1 MSGFRPVN
9 SKTFEI
15 MKTNYFL
22 TIVLAVLFG
31 AAAAFLTTE
40 YLIKE
45 KSRGIEIVR
54 NDASGVTRSVNLSAD
69 DYPDFTYAA
78 ESAVEAVVSVKVM
91 KRSEEYVPSG
101 ILGLFFG
108 YGHTVP
114 REQIGSGS
122 GVIITPDGYII
133 TNNHVVEGATEIEVT
148 MNDNTVYP
156 ATLIGNDPATDV
168 AVIKIEG
175 DGLPTIPV
183 ADSDGLRIGEWVL
196 AIGSPYQLQSTITA
210 GIVSAK
216 GRTMPNYSG
225 EFRIESFI
233 QTDAAVNP
241 GNSGGALVDKTGAL
255 VGINTAIISETGA
268 YSGYSFAIPSNMAMK
283 VAGDIISYGGVRRA
297 SLGVVMQNIDEKF
310 SSQLKL
316 SSENGVYITGV
327 VPEGAAEKAGIRPG
341 DVLLRIGDSDASDI
355 YKVREIVSSYR
366 PGDTARITVS
376 RRGEELVL
384 DVVFSDMPSGRSR

>member
-1 MSGFRPVN
+1 
-9 SKTFEI
+9 

-45 KSRGIEIVR
+45 KSREIEIVR

-156 ATLIGNDPATDV
+156 ATLMGNDPATDV

-341 DVLLRIGDSDASDI
+341 DMLLRIGDSDASDI

>member
-1 MSGFRPVN
+1 
-9 SKTFEI
+9 
-15 MKTNYFL
+15 MKRNYL
-22 TIVLAVLFG
+22 LVIVLAILFG
-31 AAAAFLTTE
+31 GGAAYFTTDCM
-40 YLIKE
+40 LKR
-45 KSRGIEIVR
+45 SAGSFSVVR
-54 NDASGVTRSVNLSAD
+54 NDSSGVTRSVNLSAE

-78 ESAVEAVVSVKVM
+78 ESAVEAVVSVKVI

-108 YGHTVP
+108 YGQTVP
-114 REQIGSGS
+114 REQVGAGS
-122 GVIITPDGYII
+122 GVLITPDGYII

-148 MNDNTVYP
+148 LNDNTVYP
-156 ATLIGNDPATDV
+156 AAPVGNDPATDV

-175 DGLPTIPV
+175 QGFPTIPV

-283 VAGDIISYGGVRRA
+283 VADDLIRYGSARRA
-297 SLGVVMQNIDEKF
+297 VLGVVMQNIDENF
-310 SSQLKL
+310 AFQLKL
-316 SSENGVYITGV
+316 SSSDGVYITGV
-327 VPEGAAEKAGIRPG
+327 VPGGTADKAGIAAG
-341 DVLLRIGDSDASDI
+341 DVLLKIGDQVAKDT
-355 YKVREIVSSYR
+355 YTVREIISKYS
-366 PGDTARITVS
+366 PGDTVSVTLS
-376 RRGEELVL
+376 RRGELIVK
-384 DVVFSDMPSGRSR
+384 DVVFSETPQAFIAKRRR

>member
-1 MSGFRPVN
+1 
-9 SKTFEI
+9 
-15 MKTNYFL
+15 MKRNYL
-22 TIVLAVLFG
+22 LVIVLAILFG
-31 AAAAFLTTE
+31 GGAAYFTTDCM
-40 YLIKE
+40 LKR
-45 KSRGIEIVR
+45 SAGSFSVVR
-54 NDASGVTRSVNLSAD
+54 NDSSGVTRSVNLSAE

-78 ESAVEAVVSVKVM
+78 ESAVEAVVSVKVI

-108 YGHTVP
+108 YGQTVP
-114 REQIGSGS
+114 REQVGAGS
-122 GVIITPDGYII
+122 GVLITPDGYII

-148 MNDNTVYP
+148 LNDNTVYP
-156 ATLIGNDPATDV
+156 AALVGNDPATDV

-175 DGLPTIPV
+175 QGFPTIPV

-283 VAGDIISYGGVRRA
+283 VADDLIRYGSARRA
-297 SLGVVMQNIDEKF
+297 VLGVVMQNIDENF
-310 SSQLKL
+310 AFQLKL
-316 SSENGVYITGV
+316 SSSGGVYITGV
-327 VPEGAAEKAGIRPG
+327 VPGGTADKAGIAAG
-341 DVLLRIGDSDASDI
+341 DVLLKIGDQVAKDT
-355 YKVREIVSSYR
+355 YTVREIISKYS
-366 PGDTARITVS
+366 PGDTVSVTLS
-376 RRGEELVL
+376 RRGELIVK
-384 DVVFSDMPSGRSR
+384 DVVFSETPQAFIAKRRR

>member
-1 MSGFRPVN
+1 
-9 SKTFEI
+9 
-15 MKTNYFL
+15 MKRNYL
-22 TIVLAVLFG
+22 LVIVLSILFG
-31 AAAAFLTTE
+31 GGAAYFTTDCM
-40 YLIKE
+40 LKR
-45 KSRGIEIVR
+45 SAGSFSVVR
-54 NDASGVTRSVNLSAD
+54 NDSSGVTRSVNLSAE

-78 ESAVEAVVSVKVM
+78 ESAVEAVVSVKVI

-108 YGHTVP
+108 YGQTVP
-114 REQIGSGS
+114 REQVGAGS
-122 GVIITPDGYII
+122 GVLITPDGYII

-148 MNDNTVYP
+148 LNDNTVYP
-156 ATLIGNDPATDV
+156 AALVGNDPATDV

-175 DGLPTIPV
+175 QGFPTIPV

-283 VAGDIISYGGVRRA
+283 VADDLIRYGSARRA
-297 SLGVVMQNIDEKF
+297 VLGVVMQNIDENF
-310 SSQLKL
+310 AFQLKL
-316 SSENGVYITGV
+316 SSSDGVYITGV
-327 VPEGAAEKAGIRPG
+327 VPGGTADKAGIAAG
-341 DVLLRIGDSDASDI
+341 DVLLKIGDQVAKDT
-355 YKVREIVSSYR
+355 YTVREIISKYS
-366 PGDTARITVS
+366 PGDTVSVTLS
-376 RRGEELVL
+376 RRGELIVK
-384 DVVFSDMPSGRSR
+384 DVVFSETPQAFIAKRRR

>member
-1 MSGFRPVN
+1 
-9 SKTFEI
+9 
-15 MKTNYFL
+15 
-22 TIVLAVLFG
+22 
-31 AAAAFLTTE
+31 AFLTTE

-45 KSRGIEIVR
+45 KSREIEIVR

-156 ATLIGNDPATDV
+156 ATLMGNDPATDV

-341 DVLLRIGDSDASDI
+341 DMLLRIGDSDASDI

>member
-1 MSGFRPVN
+1 
-9 SKTFEI
+9 
-15 MKTNYFL
+15 MKRNYL
-22 TIVLAVLFG
+22 LVIVLAILFG
-31 AAAAFLTTE
+31 GGAAYFTTDCM
-40 YLIKE
+40 LKR
-45 KSRGIEIVR
+45 SAGSFSVVR
-54 NDASGVTRSVNLSAD
+54 NDSSGVTRSVNLSAE

-78 ESAVEAVVSVKVM
+78 ESAVEAVVSVKVI

-108 YGHTVP
+108 YGQTVP
-114 REQIGSGS
+114 REQVGAGS
-122 GVIITPDGYII
+122 GVLITPDGYII

-148 MNDNTVYP
+148 LNDNTVYP
-156 ATLIGNDPATDV
+156 AALVGNDPATDV

-175 DGLPTIPV
+175 QGFPTIPV

-283 VAGDIISYGGVRRA
+283 VADDLIRYGSARRA
-297 SLGVVMQNIDEKF
+297 VLGVVMQNIDENF
-310 SSQLKL
+310 AFQLKL
-316 SSENGVYITGV
+316 SSSDGVYITGV
-327 VPEGAAEKAGIRPG
+327 VPGGTADKAGIAAG
-341 DVLLRIGDSDASDI
+341 DVLLKIGDQVAKDT
-355 YKVREIVSSYR
+355 YTVREIISKYS
-366 PGDTARITVS
+366 PGDTVSVTLS
-376 RRGEELVL
+376 RRGELIVK
-384 DVVFSDMPSGRSR
+384 DVVFSETPQAFIAKRRR

>member
-1 MSGFRPVN
+1 MV
-9 SKTFEI
+9 
-15 MKTNYFL
+15 
-22 TIVLAVLFG
+22 IVLAILFG
-31 AAAAFLTTE
+31 GGAAYFTTDCM
-40 YLIKE
+40 LKR
-45 KSRGIEIVR
+45 SAGSFSVVR
-54 NDASGVTRSVNLSAD
+54 NDSSGVTRSVNLSAE

-78 ESAVEAVVSVKVM
+78 ESAVEAVVSVKVI

-108 YGHTVP
+108 YGQTVP
-114 REQIGSGS
+114 REQVGAGS
-122 GVIITPDGYII
+122 GVLITPDGYII

-148 MNDNTVYP
+148 LNDNNVYP
-156 ATLIGNDPATDV
+156 AALVGNDPATDV

-175 DGLPTIPV
+175 QGFPTIPV

-283 VAGDIISYGGVRRA
+283 VADDLIRYGSARRA
-297 SLGVVMQNIDEKF
+297 VLGVVMQNIDENF
-310 SSQLKL
+310 AFQLKL
-316 SSENGVYITGV
+316 SSSDGVYITGV
-327 VPEGAAEKAGIRPG
+327 VPGGTADKAGIAAG
-341 DVLLRIGDSDASDI
+341 DVLLKIGDQVAKDT
-355 YKVREIVSSYR
+355 YTVREIISKYS
-366 PGDTARITVS
+366 PGDTVSVTLS
-376 RRGEELVL
+376 RRGELIVK
-384 DVVFSDMPSGRSR
+384 DVVFSETPQAFIAKRRR

>member
-1 MSGFRPVN
+1 MV
-9 SKTFEI
+9 
-15 MKTNYFL
+15 
-22 TIVLAVLFG
+22 IVLAILFG
-31 AAAAFLTTE
+31 GGAAYFTTDCM
-40 YLIKE
+40 LKR
-45 KSRGIEIVR
+45 SAGSFSVVR
-54 NDASGVTRSVNLSAD
+54 NDSSGVTRSVNLSAE

-78 ESAVEAVVSVKVM
+78 ESAVEAVVSVKVI

-108 YGHTVP
+108 YGQTVP
-114 REQIGSGS
+114 REQVGAGS
-122 GVIITPDGYII
+122 GVLITPDGYII

-148 MNDNTVYP
+148 LNDNTVYP
-156 ATLIGNDPATDV
+156 AALVGNDPATDV

-175 DGLPTIPV
+175 QGFPTIPV

-283 VAGDIISYGGVRRA
+283 VADDLIRYGSARRA
-297 SLGVVMQNIDEKF
+297 VLGVVMQNIDENF
-310 SSQLKL
+310 AFQLKL
-316 SSENGVYITGV
+316 SSSGGVYITGV
-327 VPEGAAEKAGIRPG
+327 VPGGTADKAGIAAG
-341 DVLLRIGDSDASDI
+341 DVLLKIGDQVAKDT
-355 YKVREIVSSYR
+355 YTVREIISKYS
-366 PGDTARITVS
+366 PGDTVSVTLS
-376 RRGEELVL
+376 RRGELIVK
-384 DVVFSDMPSGRSR
+384 DVVFSETPQAFIAKRRR

>member
-1 MSGFRPVN
+1 
-9 SKTFEI
+9 

-45 KSRGIEIVR
+45 KSREIEIVR

-156 ATLIGNDPATDV
+156 ATLMGNDPATDV

-341 DVLLRIGDSDASDI
+341 DVLLRIGDSVASDI

-384 DVVFSDMPSGRSR
+384 DVVFSDTPSGRSR

>member
-1 MSGFRPVN
+1 MV
-9 SKTFEI
+9 
-15 MKTNYFL
+15 
-22 TIVLAVLFG
+22 IVLAILFG
-31 AAAAFLTTE
+31 GGAAYFTTDCM
-40 YLIKE
+40 LKR
-45 KSRGIEIVR
+45 SAGSFSVVR
-54 NDASGVTRSVNLSAD
+54 NDSSGVTRSVNLSAE

-78 ESAVEAVVSVKVM
+78 VSAVEAVVSVKVI

-108 YGHTVP
+108 YGQTVP
-114 REQIGSGS
+114 REQVGAGS
-122 GVIITPDGYII
+122 GVLITPDGYII

-148 MNDNTVYP
+148 LNDNTVYP
-156 ATLIGNDPATDV
+156 AALVGNDPATDV

-175 DGLPTIPV
+175 QGFPTIPV

-283 VAGDIISYGGVRRA
+283 VADDLIRYGSARRA
-297 SLGVVMQNIDEKF
+297 VLGVVMQNIDENF
-310 SSQLKL
+310 AFQLKL
-316 SSENGVYITGV
+316 SSSDGVYITGV
-327 VPEGAAEKAGIRPG
+327 VPGGTADKAGIAAG
-341 DVLLRIGDSDASDI
+341 DVLLKIGDQVAKDT
-355 YKVREIVSSYR
+355 YTVREIISKYS
-366 PGDTARITVS
+366 PGDTVSVTLS
-376 RRGEELVL
+376 RRGELIVK
-384 DVVFSDMPSGRSR
+384 DVVFSETPQAFIAKRRR

>member
-1 MSGFRPVN
+1 
-9 SKTFEI
+9 

-45 KSRGIEIVR
+45 KSREIEIVR

-156 ATLIGNDPATDV
+156 ATLMGNDPATDV

-183 ADSDGLRIGEWVL
+183 ADSDGLRIGEWVI

-341 DVLLRIGDSDASDI
+341 DVLLRIGDSVASDI

>member
-1 MSGFRPVN
+1 
-9 SKTFEI
+9 

-45 KSRGIEIVR
+45 KSREIEIVR

-156 ATLIGNDPATDV
+156 ATLMGNDPATDV

-255 VGINTAIISETGA
+255 VGINTAIISETGT

>member
-1 MSGFRPVN
+1 
-9 SKTFEI
+9 
-15 MKTNYFL
+15 MKRNYL
-22 TIVLAVLFG
+22 LVIVLAILFG
-31 AAAAFLTTE
+31 GGAAYFTTDCM
-40 YLIKE
+40 LKR
-45 KSRGIEIVR
+45 SAGSFSVVR
-54 NDASGVTRSVNLSAD
+54 NDSSGVTRSVNLSAE

-78 ESAVEAVVSVKVM
+78 VSAVEAVVSVKVI

-108 YGHTVP
+108 YGQTVP
-114 REQIGSGS
+114 REQVGAGS
-122 GVIITPDGYII
+122 GVLITPDGYII

-148 MNDNTVYP
+148 LNDNTVYP
-156 ATLIGNDPATDV
+156 AALVGNDPATDV

-175 DGLPTIPV
+175 QGFPTIPV

-283 VAGDIISYGGVRRA
+283 VADDLIRYGSARRA
-297 SLGVVMQNIDEKF
+297 VLGVVMQNIDENF
-310 SSQLKL
+310 AFQLKL
-316 SSENGVYITGV
+316 SSSDGVYITGV
-327 VPEGAAEKAGIRPG
+327 VPGGTADKAGIAAG
-341 DVLLRIGDSDASDI
+341 DVLLKIGDQVAKDT
-355 YKVREIVSSYR
+355 YTVREIISKYS
-366 PGDTARITVS
+366 PGDTVSVTLS
-376 RRGEELVL
+376 RRGELIVK
-384 DVVFSDMPSGRSR
+384 DVVFSETPQAFIAKRRR

>member
-1 MSGFRPVN
+1 
-9 SKTFEI
+9 

-45 KSRGIEIVR
+45 KSREIEIVR

-156 ATLIGNDPATDV
+156 ATLMGNDPATDV